1 MKNGSDTLLAAIEA
15 YYRTDPKTI
24 FEGLMAQ
31 VQDMIEGNLGAN
43 NTWVGSYGI
52 TIVSGGSLEE
62 YLPESVYNVQ

>member
-1 MKNGSDTLLAAIEA
+1 MVRTLCWPPLKPII
-15 YYRTDPKTI
+15 KTI
-24 FEGLMAQ
+24 FENLMAQ